1 MTASGDWTG
10 RVGDIWAEEWRR
22 TDRSFADLAP
32 RLDAAIL
39 AAAPPGAFAALDL
52 GCGAGA
58 TTAALAT
65 ARPDAAITAVDL
77 SRPLLAVARQ
87 RCAALPHVHFHHG
100 DALSAAEAAA
110 PLDLVLSRHG
120 VMFFADPTAA
130 FARLDRAMAPG
141 GALVFSC
148 FAAQADNPWSLLVG
162 PPDAPPGPFAP
173 GPFAP
178 GPFAPG
184 PFAFA
189 EPDRVAAW
197 LAAAGWQAAQ
207 PVKIGFAYRVG
218 EGDDPVAD
226 AIAFLGRIGPAAR
239 LMRDA
244 AAADRAAMLARLRDR
259 LAAQRNGS
267 TIDFPAAAWIW
278 SARARG

>member
-87 RCAALPHVHFHHG
+87 RCAALPHIRFHHG

-120 VMFFADPTAA
+120 VMFFADPAAA
-130 FARLDRAMAPG
+130 FAHLHRTMAPG
-141 GALVFSC
+141 GPLVFSC

-162 PPDAPPGPFAP
+162 PPDAPPDGY
-173 GPFAP
+173 
-178 GPFAPG
+178 APG

-207 PVKIGFAYRVG
+207 PVKVGFAYRVG

-239 LMRDA
+239 LLRDA